1 MPASPRVPAARLRGA
16 PRATGDGPSH
26 QTWVGAWGTRRLRAW
41 RRLPK
46 PLGVGEKCNERCR
59 ALTNTCLRRFL
70 RALSRPHTLNVAPG
84 LATTRYGGAAADR
97 AVRPRSGSGARMR
110 ELHARRPL
118 RLAGGGAAGLSP
130 PRLLARFVPVVCM
143 CPVPLAAARGHG
155 HTHCLQALQFLRLSP
170 AGLVRAIMP
179 AAHTHRKPPGLDA
192 ECMHAC
198 TRSHAC
204 VPVRARAT
212 EQVDARFVLRS
223 ACAGVIASTALE
235 AFLYPLDTLKTRI
248 QTRQTIQGDDFKEQ
262 QAASR
267 LEGVGGG
274 GERKWT
280 GGRCEC

>member
-70 RALSRPHTLNVAPG
+70 RALSRPHSLNVAPG

-130 PRLLARFVPVVCM
+130 PRSLARFVPVVCM
-143 CPVPLAAARGHG
+143 CPVPLASARAGPHALPASTAVFAAFACR
-155 HTHCLQALQFLRLSP
+155 S
-170 AGLVRAIMP
+170 RARNN
-179 AAHTHRKPPGLDA
+179 ARRAHASQT
-192 ECMHAC
+192 
-198 TRSHAC
+198 TRTGRRVHAC
-204 VPVRARAT
+204 VHALTCVCTCARARDRASGR
-212 EQVDARFVLRS
+212 ALRAAKRVRWRHS
-223 ACAGVIASTALE
+223 KHRLGSLSLPPRHPQNA
-235 AFLYPLDTLKTRI
+235 YPDTSNY
-248 QTRQTIQGDDFKEQ
+248 
-262 QAASR
+262 SR
-267 LEGVGGG
+267 
-274 GERKWT
+274 
-280 GGRCEC
+280 